1 MGHPEPGEKPVDLR
15 ILREKQELNNGF
27 GNALARAF
35 ELVATPMLFGLL
47 GYGLD
52 HLFDTKPILTLVLFL
67 FALAGVVVRMYYG
80 YDQEMRRHEAEGSWA
95 KRS

>member
-1 MGHPEPGEKPVDLR
+1 MDLR

-35 ELVATPMLFGLL
+35 ELVATPMLFGLA
-47 GYGLD
+47 GFGLD
-52 HLFDTKPILTLVLFL
+52 HLFGIKPILTIVFFL

-80 YDQEMRRHEAEGSWA
+80 YDSEMRRHEAEGSWA